1 MQFRRRAAAVAASAA
16 LLTGGLTG
24 CALPGDDEDGGGGN
38 GAGGGGGG
46 GNGVAARSVGKGDPK
61 VVDPSKLV
69 VKTTADST
77 LGKVDLG
84 IAGLTVRGRLA
95 HLIVSLTP
103 HVPPGRPSPTL
114 YRLNGTNDASL
125 LDTVNLK
132 RYVVVKD
139 SGGSQLGPGIHDD
152 LNNDAPN
159 TLTFTFAAP
168 PENVKAVD
176 VQIGKFPIF
185 RDVPIER

>member
-1 MQFRRRAAAVAASAA
+1 MRFRQRTAVIAAATA

-24 CALPGDDEDGGGGN
+24 CSLPSEDKT
-38 GAGGGGGG
+38 GATPM
-46 GNGVAARSVGKGDPK
+46 GKADPK
-61 VVDPSKLV
+61 AVDPGKLI

-77 LGKVDLG
+77 MGKVD
-84 IAGLTVRGRLA
+84 IGLASLAVRGRLA
-95 HLIVSLTP
+95 HLVVSLTP
-103 HVPPGRPSPTL
+103 HVPPGGSSPTL
-114 YRLNGTNDASL
+114 YRLNGTQDAAL

-139 SGGSQLGPGIHDD
+139 SGGNQLGPGLHDD
-152 LNNDAPN
+152 LNNNAPN

-176 VQIGKFPIF
+176 VQVGRFPIF

>member
-1 MQFRRRAAAVAASAA
+1 MILRRHALAPAAAVA

-24 CALPGDDEDGGGGN
+24 CAALPGGDDEPGGTSGN
-38 GAGGGGGG
+38 GTAG
-46 GNGVAARSVGKGDPK
+46 VSVGKGDPK
-61 VVDPSKLV
+61 AVDPSKLIV
-69 VKTTADST
+69 RTTADST
-77 LGKVDLG
+77 MGKVDLG
-84 IAGLTVRGRLA
+84 IASLAVRGRLA

-103 HVPPGRPSPTL
+103 HVPPAGSRPTL
-114 YRLNGTNDASL
+114 YRLNATNDAAL

-139 SGGSQLGPGIHDD
+139 SGGNQLGPGLHED

-185 RDVPIER
+185 RDVPVER